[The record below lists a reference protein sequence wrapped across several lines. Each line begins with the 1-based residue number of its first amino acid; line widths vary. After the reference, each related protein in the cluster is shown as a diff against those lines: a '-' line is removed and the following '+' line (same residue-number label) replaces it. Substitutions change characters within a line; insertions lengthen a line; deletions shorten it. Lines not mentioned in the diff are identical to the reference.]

1 MAKVDTLAEMY
12 RPMMGRP
19 SVARPRCAVCGRAFP
34 LEQHHIV
41 RRGAGKMYDPNGR
54 ELEKPTVTL
63 CGFGS
68 NLSDA
73 DGREF
78 CHGLAHHNRLHF
90 KWVESPAPGHDGR
103 PVESLGE
110 SGLGHWEFILL
121 PEPTGYLAALG
132 MDGWR
137 RL

>member
-12 RPMMGRP
+12 RPLMGMP
-19 SVARPRCAVCGRAFP
+19 SVVRPRCAVCGRGFP

-41 RRGAGKMYDPNGR
+41 RRGAGKMYGPDGR

-68 NLSDA
+68 NLMDA

-90 KWVESPAPGHDGR
+90 RRAEDG
-103 PVESLGE
+103 
-110 SGLGHWEFILL
+110 GLEFLML
-121 PEPTGYLAALG
+121 DEPTGYLTALG

>member
-1 MAKVDTLAEMY
+1 MAKVDTLPHHL
-12 RPMMGRP
+12 RPMMGKP
-19 SVARPRCAVCGRAFP
+19 SVTRGCCAVCGRPFP

-41 RRGAGKMYDPNGR
+41 RRGAGKLFDGNGR
-54 ELEKPTVTL
+54 EIEKPTVTL

-68 NLSDA
+68 NLMDA

-90 KWVESPAPGHDGR
+90 RWVEADPIACA
-103 PVESLGE
+103 
-110 SGLGHWEFILL
+110 GHWEFIVLD
-121 PEPTGYLAALG
+121 EPTSYLEALSR
-132 MDGWR
+132 DGWR

>member
-1 MAKVDTLAEMY
+1 MAKIDTLPEMY
-12 RPMMGRP
+12 RPMMGKP
-19 SVARPRCAVCGRAFP
+19 SVRTARCAVCGRPFP

-41 RRGAGKMYDPNGR
+41 RRGAGKLFEGGR
-54 ELEKPTVTL
+54 EVPKPTVTL

-68 NLSDA
+68 NLMDA

-90 KWVESPAPGHDGR
+90 RWAESAPPSPDGR
-103 PVESLGE
+103 DAECLGE
-110 SGLGHWEFILL
+110 AGMGHWEFILL
-121 PEPTGYLAALG
+121 DEPAPYLEALG
-132 MDGWR
+132 REGWR